1 MDDPR
6 EVVVFYLPVLCPWC
20 EVPQLSIIS
29 IVSHPHLRSDVK
41 DLVVVYNNT
50 AVVYDV
56 LVHDRP
62 KSTLRRMLSVYSGMI
77 YMPMS

>member
-6 EVVVFYLPVLCPWC
+6 EVVVFYLPVLRPWR

-41 DLVVVYNNT
+41 DLVVVDDHT
-50 AVVYDV
+50 TVVDDV
-56 LVHDRP
+56 LVYNWP
-62 KSTLRRMLSVYSGMI
+62 VKEVISMCA
-77 YMPMS
+77 